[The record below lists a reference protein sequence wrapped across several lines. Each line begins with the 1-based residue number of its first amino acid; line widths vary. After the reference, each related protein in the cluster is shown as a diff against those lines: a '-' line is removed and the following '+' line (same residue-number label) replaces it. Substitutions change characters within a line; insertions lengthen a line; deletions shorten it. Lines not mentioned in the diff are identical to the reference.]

1 MSDSEVMEKKGLFRR
16 LRDGMSRSSEKLG
29 ENVGGVFASRVLDDD
44 TLDQLEDILV
54 ASDLGAETAMEVTDD
69 LREREFRKN
78 VSADQV
84 RDALSKAILPHLEAV
99 EAPLEITSAKPHV
112 MVFVGVN
119 GTGKTTT
126 IGKLASRFKAK
137 GKSVMVAAGDTFRA
151 AAIEQLSVW
160 AERAGVPVIK
170 GEQGADAAGL
180 AFDAFEKA
188 RAEGIDILMI
198 DTAGRLQNKQGLMAE
213 LEKIIRVLKKIDP
226 AAPHHVIQVLDA
238 TTGQNAV
245 GQVEAFRD
253 TAGVTGLIMTKL
265 DGTAKGGIM
274 VSIARKFGLPVHYIG
289 VGESA
294 EDLQPFDARDFAK
307 ALAGMDR

>member
-16 LRDGMSRSSEKLG
+16 LRDGLSKSSDNFS

-44 TLDQLEDILV
+44 TLDQLEDILI
-54 ASDLGAETAMEVTDD
+54 ASDLGADTAMDVTDD

-78 VSADQV
+78 VTADQV
-84 RDALSKAILPHLEAV
+84 RDALSKAILPHLDSV

-126 IGKLASRFKAK
+126 IGKLASRFQAK

-151 AAIEQLSVW
+151 AAIEQLSIW
-160 AERAGVPVIK
+160 ADRAGVPIVK

-180 AFDAFEKA
+180 AFDALEQAKA
-188 RAEGIDILMI
+188 QGIDILMI

-213 LEKIIRVLKKIDP
+213 LEKIVRVLKKVDP
-226 AAPHHVIQVLDA
+226 SAPHDVIQVLDA

-253 TAGVTGLIMTKL
+253 TADVTGLIMTKL

-274 VSIARKFGLPVHYIG
+274 VAIARKFGLPVHYIG

-294 EDLQPFDARDFAK
+294 EDLQPFDARAFAK
-307 ALAGMDR
+307 ALAGIDQ